1 MKVLMFGWEFPPM
14 NTGGLGTA
22 CYGLTKGLSQNG
34 VETVLVLPQAAAEAD
49 TQIVPGTI
57 GPSRQKATWEFGSLK
72 IRSANVANV
81 KVKSVR
87 SAMAA
92 YMTPSQYEQYMLKMK
107 GIKPIY
113 GNNLFEEVERFA
125 QQAAA
130 IAKEEQFDIIHAHDW
145 MTYKAGLAAKRVS
158 GKPLVV
164 HVHATEFDRTGGLGT
179 NEHVYGIEKAGM
191 QQADAVIAVSGYT
204 KQKIIEHYGIPESKI
219 NVVHNAIDSDDIPK
233 IHTEKNPGQK
243 TVLYLGRIT
252 LQKGPDYF
260 IEAAKKA
267 LESDPNIRFIVAGSG
282 DMEPAVIE
290 KAAGL
295 GIGHNV
301 LFAGYLKDEEI
312 HRAYRM
318 ADLYVMPSVSEPFGI
333 TPLEAVMNNTP
344 VIISKQSGVKEVLKH
359 SLQVDFWDTDQMANK
374 IVAALRYKEMH
385 SELQRNSYDEV
396 SRLSWSKQAQKCIDV
411 YNSVLGI

>member
-22 CYGLTKGLSQNG
+22 CYGLTKGMGQNG
-34 VETVLVLPQAAAEAD
+34 VDIMLVLPQAAAEAD
-49 TQIVPGTI
+49 KRG
-57 GPSRQKATWEFGSLK
+57 FLK

-92 YMTPSQYEQYMLKMK
+92 YMTPSQYEQYMMKMK

-113 GNNLFEEVERFA
+113 GSNLFEEVERFA
-125 QQAAA
+125 QQAAR
-130 IAKEEQFDIIHAHDW
+130 IAREEQFDIIHAHDW
-145 MTYKAGLAAKRVS
+145 MTYEAGIAAKRVS

-164 HVHATEFDRTGGLGT
+164 HVHATEFDRTGGLGV
-179 NEHVYGIEKAGM
+179 NEHVYQVEKEGM
-191 QQADAVIAVSGYT
+191 QQADAVVAVSGYT

-219 NVVHNAIDSDDIPK
+219 KVVHNAIDRDDVPEV
-233 IHTEKNPGQK
+233 HVEKNPGQK

-295 GIGHNV
+295 GIGHKV
-301 LFAGYLKDEEI
+301 LFAGYLKDDDI

-344 VIISKQSGVKEVLKH
+344 VMISKQSGVKEVLKH
-359 SLQVDFWDTDQMANK
+359 SLQVDFWDIDQMANK
-374 IVAALRYKEMH
+374 MVAALRYKEMH

-396 SRLSWSKQAQKCIDV
+396 SRLSWSSSAQKCIDV
-411 YNSVLGI
+411 YNSLLVV